1 MKLFMKRNR
10 RVLVFTTVVM
20 LFLVGVGVIQ
30 LVVNQYRPLKD
41 TAVVKVEDNKD
52 KDTDKEDPQ
61 APAEKMVKPVGDD
74 IKIVKKFYD
83 SSLSDE
89 ELEKAL
95 VYFEGVYRPN
105 LGIDFS
111 KDNKAFEVTAAFSG
125 TVTKKDNDALLGW
138 IVSLVT
144 VTIQPNSVTNET
156 GVSATYQSL
165 SEVNVEK
172 DAVIKQGDK
181 IGTSGENVYES
192 ELKNHLHF
200 ILEKDNQALN
210 PEKYFN
216 QEVSKI
222 AV

>member
-125 TVTKKDNDALLGW
+125 TVTKKDNVALLGW
-138 IVSLVT
+138 IVT
-144 VTIQPNSVTNET
+144 VTNET

>member
-41 TAVVKVEDNKD
+41 TAVVKVEDNQEEETKQD
-52 KDTDKEDPQ
+52 DPQ
-61 APAEKMVKPVGDD
+61 ATVEKLIKPVGDD
-74 IKIVKKFYD
+74 VKVVKKFYD
-83 SSLSDE
+83 ASLSDE

-105 LGIDFS
+105 LGIDYS
-111 KDNKAFEVTAAFSG
+111 NDNKAFEVKAACSG
-125 TVTKKDNDALLGW
+125 TVTKKENDALLGW
-138 IVSLVT
+138 IVT
-144 VTIQPNSVTNET
+144 VTNET
-156 GVSATYQSL
+156 GVSTTYQSL
-165 SEVNVEK
+165 SEVSVEK

-200 ILEKDNQALN
+200 ILEKDNKALN
-210 PEKYFN
+210 PEKYID
-216 QEVSKI
+216 QEMSKI
-222 AV
+222 SV

>member
-41 TAVVKVEDNKD
+41 TAVVKVEDNQEEETKQD
-52 KDTDKEDPQ
+52 DPQ
-61 APAEKMVKPVGDD
+61 ATVEKLIKPVGDD
-74 IKIVKKFYD
+74 IKVVKKFYD
-83 SSLSDE
+83 ASLSDE

-105 LGIDFS
+105 LGVDYS
-111 KDNKAFEVTAAFSG
+111 NDNKAFEVKAACSG
-125 TVTKKDNDALLGW
+125 TVTKKENDALLGW
-138 IVSLVT
+138 IVT
-144 VTIQPNSVTNET
+144 VTNET
-156 GVSATYQSL
+156 GVSTTYQSL
-165 SEVNVEK
+165 SEVSVEK

-200 ILEKDNQALN
+200 ILEKENKALN
-210 PEKYFN
+210 PEKYFD
-216 QEVSKI
+216 QEMSKI
-222 AV
+222 SV

>member
-1 MKLFMKRNR
+1 
-10 RVLVFTTVVM
+10 
-20 LFLVGVGVIQ
+20 
-30 LVVNQYRPLKD
+30 
-41 TAVVKVEDNKD
+41 
-52 KDTDKEDPQ
+52 
-61 APAEKMVKPVGDD
+61 MVKPVGDD

-138 IVSLVT
+138 IVT
-144 VTIQPNSVTNET
+144 VTNET

-200 ILEKDNQALN
+200 MLEKDNQALN

>member
-61 APAEKMVKPVGDD
+61 ALAEKMVKPVGDD

-138 IVSLVT
+138 IVT
-144 VTIQPNSVTNET
+144 VTNET

>member
-52 KDTDKEDPQ
+52 KDTDKEYPQ

-138 IVSLVT
+138 IVT
-144 VTIQPNSVTNET
+144 VTNET

>member
-83 SSLSDE
+83 SSLSD
-89 ELEKAL
+89 
-95 VYFEGVYRPN
+95 
-105 LGIDFS
+105 
-111 KDNKAFEVTAAFSG
+111 VT
-125 TVTKKDNDALLGW
+125 
-138 IVSLVT
+138 
-144 VTIQPNSVTNET
+144 VTNET

>member
-61 APAEKMVKPVGDD
+61 APAEKMVKPGGDD

-138 IVSLVT
+138 IVT
-144 VTIQPNSVTNET
+144 VTNET

>member
-10 RVLVFTTVVM
+10 RVLVFASVVM

-30 LVVNQYRPLKD
+30 LVVNQYRPFKD
-41 TAVVKVEDNKD
+41 TAVVKVEEDQDEKPKQD
-52 KDTDKEDPQ
+52 DPQ
-61 APAEKMVKPVGDD
+61 AAVEKLVKPVDKD

-111 KDNKAFEVTAAFSG
+111 NDNKAFEVKAAFSG

-138 IVSLVT
+138 IVT
-144 VTIQPNSVTNET
+144 VTNET
-156 GVSATYQSL
+156 GVSTTYQSL
-165 SEVNVEK
+165 SEVSVEK

-210 PEKYFN
+210 PEKYFD

>member
-61 APAEKMVKPVGDD
+61 APAEKMVKPAGDD

-138 IVSLVT
+138 IVT
-144 VTIQPNSVTNET
+144 VTNET

>member
-41 TAVVKVEDNKD
+41 TAVVKVEDNQEEETKQD
-52 KDTDKEDPQ
+52 DPQ
-61 APAEKMVKPVGDD
+61 ATVEKLIKPVGDD
-74 IKIVKKFYD
+74 IKVVKKFYD
-83 SSLSDE
+83 ASLSDE

-105 LGIDFS
+105 LGIDYS
-111 KDNKAFEVTAAFSG
+111 NDNKAFEVKAACSG
-125 TVTKKDNDALLGW
+125 TVTKKENDALLGW
-138 IVSLVT
+138 IV
-144 VTIQPNSVTNET
+144 TITNET
-156 GVSATYQSL
+156 GVSTTYQSL
-165 SEVNVEK
+165 SEVSVEK

-200 ILEKDNQALN
+200 ILEKENKALN
-210 PEKYFN
+210 PEKYFD
-216 QEVSKI
+216 QEMSKI
-222 AV
+222 SV

>member
-61 APAEKMVKPVGDD
+61 AEKMVKPVGDD

-138 IVSLVT
+138 IVT
-144 VTIQPNSVTNET
+144 VTNET

>member
-10 RVLVFTTVVM
+10 RVLVFATVVM

-52 KDTDKEDPQ
+52 KETNTDKEDPQ
-61 APAEKMVKPVGDD
+61 APEEKLVKPVADD
-74 IKIVKKFYD
+74 IKVVKKFYD
-83 SSLSDE
+83 PSLSDE

-105 LGIDFS
+105 LGVDFS
-111 KDNKAFEVTAAFSG
+111 KDDKAFEVTAAFSG

-138 IVSLVT
+138 IVT
-144 VTIQPNSVTNET
+144 VTNET

-200 ILEKDNQALN
+200 VLEKDNKALN

-216 QEVSKI
+216 QEITKI

>member
-10 RVLVFTTVVM
+10 RVLVFGAVVM
-20 LFLVGVGVIQ
+20 LFLIGVGAVQ
-30 LVVNQYRPLKD
+30 LVLNQYQPFKD
-41 TAVVKVEDNKD
+41 TAVVKVEDNKED
-52 KDTDKEDPQ
+52 KTKEKKPT
-61 APAEKMVKPVGDD
+61 ATTEKLLKPVSEDV
-74 IKIVKKFYD
+74 KVVKKFYD
-83 SSLSDE
+83 ASLNDA

-111 KDNKAFEVTAAFSG
+111 KDGKSFEVKAACSG

-138 IVSLVT
+138 V
-144 VTIQPNSVTNET
+144 VTITNENGFST
-156 GVSATYQSL
+156 TYQSMN
-165 SEVNVEK
+165 EVSVEK

-181 IGTSGENVYES
+181 IGVSGENVYES
-192 ELKNHLHF
+192 ELKCHLHF

-210 PEKYFN
+210 PESYFN
-216 QEVSKI
+216 QDVTKI

>member
-41 TAVVKVEDNKD
+41 TAVVKVEDNQEEETKQD
-52 KDTDKEDPQ
+52 DPQ
-61 APAEKMVKPVGDD
+61 ATVEKLIKPVGDD
-74 IKIVKKFYD
+74 IKVVKKFYD
-83 SSLSDE
+83 ASLSDE

-105 LGIDFS
+105 LGIDYS
-111 KDNKAFEVTAAFSG
+111 NDNKAFEVKAACSG
-125 TVTKKDNDALLGW
+125 TVTKKENDALLGW
-138 IVSLVT
+138 IVT
-144 VTIQPNSVTNET
+144 VTNET
-156 GVSATYQSL
+156 GVSTTYQSL
-165 SEVNVEK
+165 SEVSVEK

-200 ILEKDNQALN
+200 ILEKENKALN
-210 PEKYFN
+210 PEKYFD
-216 QEVSKI
+216 QEMSKI
-222 AV
+222 SV

>member
-61 APAEKMVKPVGDD
+61 APAEKMVKPVSDD

-138 IVSLVT
+138 IVT
-144 VTIQPNSVTNET
+144 VTNET